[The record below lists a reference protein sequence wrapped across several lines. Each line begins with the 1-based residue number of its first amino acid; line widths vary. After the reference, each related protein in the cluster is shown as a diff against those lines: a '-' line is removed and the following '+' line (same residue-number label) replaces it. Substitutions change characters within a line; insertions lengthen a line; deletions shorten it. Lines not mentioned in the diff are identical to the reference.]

1 MKSSTLASPLG
12 PRVFV
17 AFDAVAGLAEKYP
30 ATAAPAVVVNFVRKL
45 RLCSLKIFPAGSST
59 NGLPS
64 KRPQHLPRCDGDIT
78 HCTLPIN

>member
-1 MKSSTLASPLG
+1 MKSSTLASPFG

-17 AFDAVAGLAEKYP
+17 AFEAAAGLAEKYP
-30 ATAAPAVVVNFVRKL
+30 ATAAPAVVVSFVRKL

-64 KRPQHLPRCDGDIT
+64 RRLQHLPRCDDDIT
-78 HCTLPIN
+78 RCNLPIN